1 MLPSGLPDYVADPE
15 PLSRFLT
22 SDSQFNSGMPR
33 PSAFMPG
40 PRDAK
45 TSVFRQGPDP
55 QEALWEM
62 GDREIGTDR
71 RVRAA
76 ALVPAGVVRQA
87 RLDVESHEPPPRHA
101 NIIGWPNTVD
111 DAESTRAQRKE
122 FALLLAQAATLVR
135 R

>member
-1 MLPSGLPDYVADPE
+1 MLASGLPEYVADPE

-22 SDSQFNSGMPR
+22 SDSQFNSAMPR

-40 PRDAK
+40 PSDAK

-55 QEALWEM
+55 QDALWETA
-62 GDREIGTDR
+62 DREMGSLQ

-76 ALVPAGVVRQA
+76 ALVTAAAVRQA
-87 RLDVESHEPPPRHA
+87 KLDVESHEPPPRHA
-101 NIIGWPNTVD
+101 NILGWPKVAN

-122 FALLLAQAATLVR
+122 FALLLAQAANLIR

>member
-22 SDSQFNSGMPR
+22 SDSQFTSVMPR

-40 PRDAK
+40 PRDSK
-45 TSVFRQGPDP
+45 TSVFRQGPAP
-55 QEALWEM
+55 QEALWET

-76 ALVPAGVVRQA
+76 ALVTASAVRQA
-87 RLDVESHEPPPRHA
+87 KLDVESHEPPPRHA
-101 NIIGWPNTVD
+101 NIIGWPIAAN
-111 DAESTRAQRKE
+111 DAESARAQCKE
-122 FALLLAQAATLVR
+122 FALLLSQSATLVR

>member
-1 MLPSGLPDYVADPE
+1 MLPSGLPDYVVDPE
-15 PLSRFLT
+15 RLSRFLT
-22 SDSQFNSGMPR
+22 SDSQFNSAMAK

-40 PRDAK
+40 PSDAK
-45 TSVFRQGPDP
+45 TSVFRQCPDP
-55 QEALWEM
+55 REALWETA
-62 GDREIGTDR
+62 DREIGTDR

-76 ALVPAGVVRQA
+76 ALLTASAVRQA
-87 RLDVESHEPPPRHA
+87 KLDVVSHEPPPRHA
-101 NIIGWPNTVD
+101 NIIGWPNAVN